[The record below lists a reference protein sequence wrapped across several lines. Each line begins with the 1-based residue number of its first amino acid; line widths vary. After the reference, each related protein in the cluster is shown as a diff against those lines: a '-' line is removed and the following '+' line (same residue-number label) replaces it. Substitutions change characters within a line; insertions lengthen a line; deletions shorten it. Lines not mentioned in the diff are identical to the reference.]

1 MEKVSLSL
9 TRLLSEIKTTEER
22 IMKLPVIV
30 GVAANST
37 DRVAEENESVEEFK
51 KISQS
56 RFDTWMSL
64 SERLVKLR
72 AARNKANATTYVTV
86 CGKSVTM
93 DEAIVMKSLLNLQKQ
108 ALEGFKKQI
117 GMVENFVTRA
127 DNEVK
132 VAVDKAVAQSIAS
145 QTLTED
151 QSKLFNDMYKKSL
164 GKSMVIGES
173 VKVGIKKLEDH
184 ITSFSAEIDYVL
196 SEANS
201 TTKVE
206 I

>member
-51 KISQS
+51 KTSQS

-117 GMVENFVTRA
+117 GMVETYVTRA

-164 GKSMVIGES
+164 GKSMAIGES
-173 VKVGIKKLEDH
+173 VKAGIKKLEDH

>member
-37 DRVAEENESVEEFK
+37 DRVAEENETSEEFK
-51 KISQS
+51 KTSQS
-56 RFDTWMSL
+56 RFDSWFAL

-72 AARNKANATTYVTV
+72 AARNKANATTMVTV
-86 CGKSVTM
+86 CGKTVTM
-93 DEAIVMKSLLNLQKQ
+93 DEAITMKSLLNLQKQ
-108 ALEGFKKQI
+108 AVEGFKKQI
-117 GMVENFVTRA
+117 GMVETFITRA

-132 VAVDKAVAQSIAS
+132 AAVDKAVAQSIAS
-145 QTLTED
+145 QTLTEE
-151 QSKLFNDMYKKSL
+151 QTKMFQDMYQTSL
-164 GKSMVIGES
+164 GKTAVIGES
-173 VKVGIKKLEDH
+173 VKAGLKKLEDH

-206 I
+206 V

>member
-51 KISQS
+51 KTSQS

-117 GMVENFVTRA
+117 GMVENVVTRA

-173 VKVGIKKLEDH
+173 VKAGIKKLEDH

>member
-22 IMKLPVIV
+22 LMRLPVIV
-30 GVAANST
+30 GVGTNSSG
-37 DRVAEENESVEEFK
+37 RVAEENETIDEFK
-51 KISQS
+51 KTSQS
-56 RFDTWMSL
+56 RFDSWFAL

-72 AARNKANATTYVTV
+72 AARNKANSTTMVTV
-86 CGKSVTM
+86 CGKSITM
-93 DEAIVMKSLLNLQKQ
+93 DEAIMMKALLNLQKQ
-108 ALEGFKKQI
+108 AVEGFKKQI
-117 GMVENFVTRA
+117 GVVENLTTRA

-132 VAVDKAVAQSIAS
+132 SAVDKAVAQSIAS
-145 QTLTED
+145 QTLTEE
-151 QSKLFNDMYKKSL
+151 QTKMFQDMYQKSL

-206 I
+206 V

>member
-1 MEKVSLSL
+1 MEKVSLTL

-30 GVAANST
+30 GVATNST
-37 DRVAEENESVEEFK
+37 DRVAEENETSEEFK
-51 KISQS
+51 KTSQS
-56 RFDTWMSL
+56 RFDSWFAL

-72 AARNKANATTYVTV
+72 AARNKANATTMVTV
-86 CGKSVTM
+86 CGKTVTM
-93 DEAIVMKSLLNLQKQ
+93 DEAITMKSLLNLQKQ
-108 ALEGFKKQI
+108 AVEGFKKQI
-117 GMVENFVTRA
+117 GMVETFATRA

-132 VAVDKAVAQSIAS
+132 AAVDKAVAQSIAS
-145 QTLTED
+145 QTLTEE
-151 QSKLFNDMYKKSL
+151 QTKMFQDMYQKSL
-164 GKSMVIGES
+164 GKTAVIGDN
-173 VKVGIKKLEDH
+173 VKAGLKKLEDH

-206 I
+206 V

>member
-51 KISQS
+51 KTSQS

-132 VAVDKAVAQSIAS
+132 VAVDKAVAQSITS

-164 GKSMVIGES
+164 GKSMAIGES

-206 I
+206 V

>member
-51 KISQS
+51 KTSQS

-173 VKVGIKKLEDH
+173 VKAGIKKLEDH

>member
-30 GVAANST
+30 GVAANSI

-51 KISQS
+51 KTSQS

-173 VKVGIKKLEDH
+173 VKAGIKKLEDH

>member
-51 KISQS
+51 KTSQS

-72 AARNKANATTYVTV
+72 AARNKANATTYVTI

-164 GKSMVIGES
+164 GKSMAIGES

>member
-51 KISQS
+51 KTSQS

-132 VAVDKAVAQSIAS
+132 VAVDKAVAQSITS

>member
-1 MEKVSLSL
+1 MEKVSYTL

-22 IMKLPVIV
+22 ILKLPVIV

-37 DRVAEENESVEEFK
+37 DRVSEENESVEEFK
-51 KISQS
+51 KTSQS

-117 GMVENFVTRA
+117 GLVETYVTRA

-145 QTLTED
+145 QTLTEE
-151 QSKLFNDMYKKSL
+151 QSNLFNDMYKKSL

-173 VKVGIKKLEDH
+173 VKAGIKKLEDH

-206 I
+206 V

>member
-51 KISQS
+51 KTSQS

-184 ITSFSAEIDYVL
+184 ITSFSAEINYVL

>member
-51 KISQS
+51 KTSQS

-86 CGKSVTM
+86 CGKSATM

-117 GMVENFVTRA
+117 GVVENFVTRA

>member
-51 KISQS
+51 KTSQS

-151 QSKLFNDMYKKSL
+151 QSKLFNDMYQKSL
-164 GKSMVIGES
+164 GKSMAIGES
-173 VKVGIKKLEDH
+173 VKAGIKKLEDH

>member
-51 KISQS
+51 KTSQS

-164 GKSMVIGES
+164 GKSMAIGES

>member
-51 KISQS
+51 KTSQS

-117 GMVENFVTRA
+117 GLVETYVTRA

-164 GKSMVIGES
+164 GKSMAIGES
-173 VKVGIKKLEDH
+173 VKAGIKKLEDH

>member
-1 MEKVSLSL
+1 MEKVSLTL

-51 KISQS
+51 KTSQS

-117 GMVENFVTRA
+117 GMVETYVARA

-164 GKSMVIGES
+164 GKSMAIGES
-173 VKVGIKKLEDH
+173 VKAGIKKLEDH

>member
-51 KISQS
+51 KTSQS

-117 GMVENFVTRA
+117 GLVETYVTRA

-132 VAVDKAVAQSIAS
+132 VAVDKAVTQSIAS

-164 GKSMVIGES
+164 GKSMAIGES
-173 VKVGIKKLEDH
+173 VKAGIKKLEDH

-206 I
+206 V

>member
-37 DRVAEENESVEEFK
+37 DRVSDENESVDEFK
-51 KISQS
+51 KTSQS
-56 RFDTWMSL
+56 RFDSWYAL
-64 SERLVKLR
+64 SERLVRLR
-72 AARNKANATTYVTV
+72 TARNKANATTMVTV
-86 CGKSVTM
+86 CGKTITM
-93 DEAIVMKSLLNLQKQ
+93 DEAIAMKSLLNLQKQ
-108 ALEGFKKQI
+108 AVEGFKKQI
-117 GMVENFVTRA
+117 GLVETFVTRA
-127 DNEVK
+127 DSDVK
-132 VAVDKAVAQSIAS
+132 AAVDKAVTNSIATGALTKE
-145 QTLTED
+145 QTD
-151 QSKLFNDMYKKSL
+151 LFQDMYQKSL

-173 VKVGIKKLEDH
+173 VKAGIKKLEDH

>member
-1 MEKVSLSL
+1 
-9 TRLLSEIKTTEER
+9 
-22 IMKLPVIV
+22 MKLPVIV

-37 DRVAEENESVEEFK
+37 DRVAEENESVEDFK
-51 KISQS
+51 KTSQS

-173 VKVGIKKLEDH
+173 VKAGIKKLEDH

-206 I
+206 V

>member
-37 DRVAEENESVEEFK
+37 DRVAEENESVEDFK
-51 KISQS
+51 KTSQS

-173 VKVGIKKLEDH
+173 VKAGIKKLEDH

-206 I
+206 V

>member
-1 MEKVSLSL
+1 MEKVTLTL

-22 IMKLPVIV
+22 LMKLPVIV
-30 GVAANST
+30 GVSPNST
-37 DRVAEENESVEEFK
+37 GRVSEENENVEEFK
-51 KISQS
+51 KTSQS
-56 RFDTWMSL
+56 RFDTWSAL
-64 SERLVKLR
+64 AERLVKLR
-72 AARNKANATTYVTV
+72 AARNKANATTFVTV

-108 ALEGFKKQI
+108 AVEGFKKQI
-117 GMVENFVTRA
+117 GLVETYVTRA

-132 VAVDKAVAQSIAS
+132 AAVDKSIAQSIAS
-145 QTLTED
+145 QTLTEE
-151 QSKLFNDMYKKSL
+151 QTKLFQDMYQKSL